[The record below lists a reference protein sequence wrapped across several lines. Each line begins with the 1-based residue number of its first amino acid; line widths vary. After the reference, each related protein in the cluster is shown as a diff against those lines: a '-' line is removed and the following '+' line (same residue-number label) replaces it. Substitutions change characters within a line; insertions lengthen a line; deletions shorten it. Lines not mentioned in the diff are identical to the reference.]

1 MFDTHTHLCHKSF
14 RKDREEAF
22 DRALEAG
29 VNLMLEISWDVA
41 SSEQALRFAEDHEG
55 VWVAVGYH
63 PHDSKDARNTR
74 NTPNYLQRLEEFSK
88 HQKVKAIGEIGLDYY
103 RDLSPRDVQKR
114 VFIEQIELADEL
126 KLPMVIHCRDAMD
139 ECLPIVAEQGYYRG
153 VFHSISADSEQ
164 AQKIVGLGFY
174 LGINGTLTYDSKRT
188 KSWLPRVPKERL
200 LIETDC
206 PYLAPVPYRR
216 QRNEPAYVR
225 YVAEAVA
232 GVLNVSLEE
241 IADIT
246 EINGRNLFDIET

>member
-1 MFDTHTHLCHKSF
+1 
-14 RKDREEAF
+14 
-22 DRALEAG
+22 
-29 VNLMLEISWDVA
+29 MLEISWDVR
-41 SSEQALRFAEDHEG
+41 SSEEAIRFAESHDG
-55 VWVAVGYH
+55 VWVAIGYH
-63 PHDSKDARNTR
+63 PHDAKDA
-74 NTPNYLQRLEEFSK
+74 PGNYLQRLEALAK
-88 HQKVKAIGEIGLDYY
+88 HPKVKAIGEIGLDYY
-103 RDLSPRDVQKR
+103 RDLSPRPIQKR

-188 KSWLPRVPKERL
+188 KSWLPDVPKDRL

-232 GVLNVSLEE
+232 SVLETSVEE
-241 IADIT
+241 IAELT
-246 EINGRNLFDIET
+246 ESNGRNLFDIEA

>member
-1 MFDTHTHLCHKSF
+1 MFDTHTHLAHRAF
-14 RKDREEAF
+14 RADREETF
-22 DRALEAG
+22 ERAREAG
-29 VNLMLEISWDVA
+29 VNLMLEISWDVR
-41 SSEQALRFAEDHEG
+41 SSEEAIRFAESHDG
-55 VWVAVGYH
+55 VWVAIGYH
-63 PHDSKDARNTR
+63 PHDAKDA
-74 NTPNYLQRLEEFSK
+74 PGNYLQRLEALAK
-88 HQKVKAIGEIGLDYY
+88 HPKVKAIGEIGLDYY
-103 RDLSPRDVQKR
+103 RDLSPRPIQKR

-188 KSWLPRVPKERL
+188 KSWLPDVPKDRL

-232 GVLNVSLEE
+232 SVLETSVEE
-241 IADIT
+241 IAELT
-246 EINGRNLFDIET
+246 ESNGRNLFDIEA

>member
-1 MFDTHTHLCHKSF
+1 
-14 RKDREEAF
+14 
-22 DRALEAG
+22 
-29 VNLMLEISWDVA
+29 MLEISWDIR
-41 SSEQALRFAEDHEG
+41 SSEEAIRFAEDHEG

-63 PHDSKDARNTR
+63 PHDARNTRNTRPPSGDSHNQLESQGNNTR
-74 NTPNYLQRLEEFSK
+74 NTPNYLQRLEELSK

-103 RDLSPRDVQKR
+103 RDLSPRPVQKR
-114 VFIEQIELADEL
+114 VFAEQIELADEL

-139 ECLPIVAEQGYYRG
+139 EVLPIVAEQGYYRG

-188 KSWLPRVPKERL
+188 KSWLPDVPKDRL

-232 GVLNVSLEE
+232 SLLETSVEE
-241 IADIT
+241 IAELT
-246 EINGRNLFDIET
+246 ESNGRNLFDIEA

>member
-1 MFDTHTHLCHKSF
+1 
-14 RKDREEAF
+14 
-22 DRALEAG
+22 
-29 VNLMLEISWDVA
+29 MLEISWDVR
-41 SSEQALRFAEDHEG
+41 SSEQAIRFAEDHEG

-63 PHDSKDARNTR
+63 PHDAKDARTPSGHSHNQLESRGNNTR
-74 NTPNYLQRLEEFSK
+74 NTSNYLQRLEEFSK
-88 HQKVKAIGEIGLDYY
+88 HEKVKAIGEIGLDYY

-114 VFIEQIELADEL
+114 VFAEQIELADEL
-126 KLPMVIHCRDAMD
+126 KLPIVIHCRDAMD
-139 ECLPIVAEQGYYRG
+139 EVLPIVAEQGYYRG

-216 QRNEPAYVR
+216 ERNEPAYVR

-232 GVLNVSLEE
+232 SLLETSVEE
-241 IADIT
+241 IAELT
-246 EINGRNLFDIET
+246 ESNGRNLFDIEA